1 MTNSNVVNNE
11 ARSRLEIT
19 KPDGVAFLDYVMRA
33 DRLVIV
39 HTEVPDELEG
49 GGLGSALVRAAVD
62 LADERDLA
70 LDVRCP
76 FARDWLTRHPDQAA
90 RVAQVST

>member
-1 MTNSNVVNNE
+1 MTNPNVMNND

-19 KPDGVAFLDYVMRA
+19 MPDGVAFLDYRLVP

-39 HTEVPDELEG
+39 HTEVPEALEG
-49 GGLGSALVRAAVD
+49 GGLGSALVHAAVD
-62 LADERDLA
+62 LAVEHNVT

-76 FARDWLTRHPDQAA
+76 FARDWLTSHPEQAA
-90 RVAQVST
+90 RVAHVST